1 MRRLKRSGGSE
12 QVTPDAMLARRGGAP
27 CSVGKPV
34 SEAREAGDELFTL
47 FGSKGSRS
55 VFDRLQIDL
64 KLSDSKRVSP
74 QLEWG
79 SKIWTVTTENKDYP
93 KSGMSKVSLFTET
106 RKMACP
112 SFSLPAG
119 PTYEM
124 GTCPAANHSKKGGL
138 REEGKTYTC
147 DGCVAGDTLVLVQGE
162 GLVRID
168 ELSARKKEFVA
179 WSGLGWRKTRAKMT
193 SVSPTVTVETNFG
206 FSIRLTSDH
215 LVKLKDGS
223 FREAGSLEVGDRLP
237 LEAPPRCPFPEQASL
252 PVVISDEKSHHS
264 EVDAHFPRE
273 WNRDIG
279 VFLGY
284 ILGDGAI
291 SYGEYPT
298 INLYSSSEDRGD
310 IEKIRD
316 FVSEWCSTKSEIKDA
331 KEEPNQF
338 SRAPKVGTVIKWR
351 VKKLFEF
358 VDGLGLNKRIHAS
371 ERRVPGSIF
380 SSSREAVAGF
390 LSGLFSSD
398 GSVLVARGDRD
409 KTSVSLASVSLG
421 LLKDVQILLFSFGI
435 RSSICQ
441 YTTSNI
447 CRIEQGYSP
456 LWKLDIA
463 SYDHV
468 SLFQEKIGFFNERK
482 KKRLSSAL
490 LSHRIRGRGRPHL
503 CSRVTS
509 VSIGSESEPVY
520 DLIDVGDEHQF
531 VGNGISVHNCYS
543 LEGNYIYM
551 NVALAQAVRLFWVRR
566 SLEKDPSGALLA
578 SQLVSAIENYATRA
592 TLSDLGS
599 RLVLEL
605 GVQMGGRLMVPV
617 QLPEIGGIRY
627 MPVNTPLPPESGFA
641 NTDDLRA
648 SEGVPEGAVTGFFR
662 IHDSGDFG
670 VASDPNL
677 WKGYLSAWVQTAT
690 ALPHVRFW
698 APTRMWMWKTLFREP
713 MPPNLSVRPSSLHV
727 DDAVPTPAGLA
738 VGSTVLSKEMMQK
751 ANEDWGVERPGAT
764 PLWPCPVY
772 GGKESER
779 SCMGSGCRACWLWKN
794 TGVAYGWH

>member
-1 MRRLKRSGGSE
+1 MRRLKRSGGLE

-147 DGCVAGDTLVLVQGE
+147 DGC
-162 GLVRID
+162 
-168 ELSARKKEFVA
+168 
-179 WSGLGWRKTRAKMT
+179 
-193 SVSPTVTVETNFG
+193 
-206 FSIRLTSDH
+206 
-215 LVKLKDGS
+215 
-223 FREAGSLEVGDRLP
+223 
-237 LEAPPRCPFPEQASL
+237 
-252 PVVISDEKSHHS
+252 
-264 EVDAHFPRE
+264 
-273 WNRDIG
+273 
-279 VFLGY
+279 
-284 ILGDGAI
+284 
-291 SYGEYPT
+291 
-298 INLYSSSEDRGD
+298 
-310 IEKIRD
+310 
-316 FVSEWCSTKSEIKDA
+316 
-331 KEEPNQF
+331 
-338 SRAPKVGTVIKWR
+338 
-351 VKKLFEF
+351 
-358 VDGLGLNKRIHAS
+358 
-371 ERRVPGSIF
+371 
-380 SSSREAVAGF
+380 
-390 LSGLFSSD
+390 
-398 GSVLVARGDRD
+398 
-409 KTSVSLASVSLG
+409 
-421 LLKDVQILLFSFGI
+421 
-435 RSSICQ
+435 
-441 YTTSNI
+441 
-447 CRIEQGYSP
+447 
-456 LWKLDIA
+456 
-463 SYDHV
+463 
-468 SLFQEKIGFFNERK
+468 
-482 KKRLSSAL
+482 
-490 LSHRIRGRGRPHL
+490 
-503 CSRVTS
+503 
-509 VSIGSESEPVY
+509 
-520 DLIDVGDEHQF
+520 
-531 VGNGISVHNCYS
+531 YS

-648 SEGVPEGAVTGFFR
+648 YEGVPEGAVTGFFR

-764 PLWPCPVY
+764 PFWPCPVY